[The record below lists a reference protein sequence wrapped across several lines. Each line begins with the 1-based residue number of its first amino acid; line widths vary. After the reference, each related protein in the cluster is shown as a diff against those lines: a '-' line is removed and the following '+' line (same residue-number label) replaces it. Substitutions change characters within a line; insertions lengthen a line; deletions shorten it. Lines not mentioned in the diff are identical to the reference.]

1 MELFGVIAVVV
12 LGIIFY
18 IQIRGGKEN
27 KIDVSNFLP
36 TWRMILIEKVAFYN
50 SLNDGDKSLF
60 EADLLRFLDDVRIT
74 GIDTSIDDTD
84 RILVASSAVIPVFA
98 FTDWHYNS
106 NITEVLLYPSSFNE
120 KFETAGEDRRILGM
134 VGEGPMNGTMIL
146 SKPALHQGFLNETD
160 KNNTAI
166 HEFVH
171 LIDKTDGAIDGIP
184 ENLLG
189 KQYVLPWVNLI
200 AKKIEE
206 IKKGKSDIN
215 PYGATSQTEFFAVAS
230 EYFFER
236 PQLFK
241 TKHPELYALME
252 HIFKQ
257 DLASRKLTLKKN
269 RISRNDLCPCN
280 KGLKFKN
287 CCGAV
292 HFLK

>member
-1 MELFGVIAVVV
+1 MEVFGIGLLIVI
-12 LGIIFY
+12 GIIAYF
-18 IQIRGGKEN
+18 QMN
-27 KIDVSNFLP
+27 KGESNNLVVGEFLP
-36 TWRMILIEKVAFYN
+36 EWRIVLIEKVAFYN
-50 SLNDGDKSLF
+50 GLSAEDKTWF
-60 EADLLRFLDDVRIT
+60 ESDVLHFLSHVRIT
-74 GIDTSIDDTD
+74 GIDVKIDDTD
-84 RILVASSAVIPVFA
+84 RILVAASAVIPIFA
-98 FTDWHYNS
+98 FKEWRYN

-200 AKKIEE
+200 KIKIEE
-206 IKKGKSDIN
+206 INKGKSDIN

-236 PQLFK
+236 PQLLK
-241 TKHPELYALME
+241 TKHPELYDLME
-252 HIFKQ
+252 HVFKN
-257 DLASRKLTLKKN
+257 DMSAMKLARQKN
-269 RISRNDLCPCN
+269 RIGRNDPCPCN
-280 KGLKFKN
+280 KGRKFKN

-292 HFLK
+292 HY